1 MLDGEV
7 QKPYALFGVQKGPSE
22 GGHKVIMRKG
32 TQFFAI
38 EETKLTLKVVITAI
52 EAIKLL
58 ESLSNI
64 ETRILYKPILG

>member
-1 MLDGEV
+1 
-7 QKPYALFGVQKGPSE
+7 
-22 GGHKVIMRKG
+22 MRKG

-58 ESLSNI
+58 ESLSNM